1 MGICTMN
8 TITDDIKTAIT
19 GEILHHFGVGFL
31 DESSCREWVILF
43 LYRDG
48 IVCPGCGIAVQD
60 RNLRRFWLGK
70 RIRCHRCGK
79 FFTALTGT
87 FLSGI
92 HLDFRRIV
100 LLLLFVALGM
110 DNTFIAR
117 RLNCSPETV
126 RLWKKK
132 LS

>member
-1 MGICTMN
+1 MN
-8 TITDDIKTAIT
+8 TINTEIKAAIM
-19 GEILHHFGVGFL
+19 GEILDSFDAGFL
-31 DESSCREWVILF
+31 DENRCREWIISI

-48 IVCPGCGIAVQD
+48 IICPECGIPVRD
-60 RNLRRFWLGK
+60 SDLRRFWLGK
-70 RIRCHRCGK
+70 RIRCYNCTK
-79 FFTALTGT
+79 FFTALTDT

-100 LLLLFVALGM
+100 LLMLFITLGL
-110 DNTFIAR
+110 DNNFIAR
-117 RLNCSPETV
+117 CLNCNPETV

>member
-1 MGICTMN
+1 MKPINSEIG
-8 TITDDIKTAIT
+8 TAVL
-19 GEILHHFGVGFL
+19 GEILDSFGVDFL
-31 DESSCREWVILF
+31 EEGRCREWIISL

-48 IVCPGCGIAVQD
+48 IVCPGCGIPIKESD
-60 RNLRRFWLGK
+60 LRRFWLGK
-70 RIRCHRCGK
+70 RIRCYNCEK

-92 HLDFRRIV
+92 HLDFRSIV
-100 LLLLFVALGM
+100 LLLLLIALGL

-117 RLNCSPETV
+117 RLNCNPETV

>member
-1 MGICTMN
+1 MN
-8 TITDDIKTAIT
+8 SINDDITAAIT
-19 GEILHHFGVGFL
+19 GHVIEHFDAGFL
-31 DESSCREWVILF
+31 DECRCREWIISL
-43 LYRDG
+43 LHGGRM
-48 IVCPGCGIAVQD
+48 ICPGCGIPV
-60 RNLRRFWLGK
+60 RHTGLRRFWLGK
-70 RIRCHRCGK
+70 RIQCHACEK

-92 HLDFRRIV
+92 HLDFRSIV
-100 LLLLFVALGM
+100 LLLLLIALGL

-117 RLNCSPETV
+117 RLNCNPETV